1 MRKNQ
6 KAKSGRHVNSRTSRR
21 ARRRPEVEKTVEQR
35 DEVPPQL
42 RAPRAPTS
50 PAACVAAHAGE
61 PTAAPYIAPPPDGP
75 WPTQA
80 APAIPAVAVQPIKAQ

>member
-6 KAKSGRHVNSRTSRR
+6 KAKSGRHVNSRTSRW

-35 DEVPPQL
+35 D
-42 RAPRAPTS
+42 APTS

-61 PTAAPYIAPPPDGP
+61 PVAAPYIAPPPDGP

-80 APAIPAVAVQPIKAQ
+80 APAIPTVAVQPIKAQ